1 MSTQMNTTP
10 MKSEKIQKL
19 SYDDLEAHAIECQD
33 KLKEL
38 SEKYN
43 ELVREYI
50 NLKQSQVFIRLEFL
64 FKVVN
69 TPSMFTQ
76 KFINQCVEEIQ
87 ELLTI
92 PEETNADSKENTS
105 QLQKNN

>member
-10 MKSEKIQKL
+10 MTSEKQEKL
-19 SYDDLEAHAIECQD
+19 SYEDLQSYAIDCES
-33 KLKEL
+33 KLKGL

-69 TPSMFTQ
+69 APSMFSQ
-76 KFINQCVEEIQ
+76 NFINQCVEEIQ

-92 PEETNADSKENTS
+92 PEEDKMKSKENTS
-105 QLQKNN
+105 TTTEE